1 MAAAALD
8 LKSRDPLA
16 PAPPPTQDELP
27 WDDGEPMETP
37 KHREQMNLLI
47 HSLQRWLA
55 GREDVYVGGNMA
67 LYYSDLQAR
76 NQDFKAPDFF
86 VVLDATPASERPD
99 RQRKSWVVW
108 EEDGRTP
115 DVVIE
120 LLSEST
126 EREDR
131 GRKMR
136 IYASLNVGEYYL
148 YDPVGGLLEGY
159 RLTGRA
165 YAPMTP
171 RSDGDLD
178 CTVLG
183 LRLGVVDGSLFQ
195 QEGPWLR
202 WKTPQGE
209 LLRCG
214 EEEAELQRARADQE
228 RARAERLAAKLREL
242 GLDPEV

>member
-1 MAAAALD
+1 M
-8 LKSRDPLA
+8 A

-27 WDDGEPMETP
+27 CEDGEPMETP
-37 KHREQMNLLI
+37 KHREQMILLI

-55 GREDVYVGGNMA
+55 DREDVYVGGNMA

-86 VVLDATPASERPD
+86 VVLDAVPASERPE
-99 RQRKSWVVW
+99 RERKSWVVW

-136 IYASLNVGEYYL
+136 VYASLKVREYYL
-148 YDPVGGLLEGY
+148 YDPITGLLEGY
-159 RLTGRA
+159 RLDGRA
-165 YAPMTP
+165 YAPMTL
-171 RSDGDLD
+171 RADGDLD
-178 CTVLG
+178 CQVLG
-183 LRLGVVDGSLFQ
+183 LRLGVVPGALFQ
-195 QEGPWLR
+195 HEGPWLR
-202 WKTPQGE
+202 WKTPDGA
-209 LLRCG
+209 LLLNG
-214 EEEAELQRARADQE
+214 EEEADQQRARAE
-228 RARAERLAAKLREL
+228 KLAAKLRAL
-242 GLDPEV
+242 GIDPEL